1 MYFIPQVSLLLSPPP
16 TLIYIPRFDNK
27 PTCVLLLL
35 LYIYLSTYLS
45 TYLPTYPIALKEQT
59 KIWIYSREEKMS
71 KEAGVVSYVVYRLV
85 DI

>member
-1 MYFIPQVSLLLSPPP
+1 MYFIPKVSLLLSPPP
-16 TLIYIPRFDNK
+16 TLIYIPSFDNK

-35 LYIYLSTYLS
+35 LSTYLS